1 MNGRRVALIA
11 GVGCVLLILLLV
23 VVAVVGL
30 FAFNWA
36 DQTAGVIQGPRA
48 VVTKAAVEEIPTLAP
63 QPPRAGSQPTPQIQT
78 PPQLSGVGPD
88 SLMALYD
95 QTNPGVV
102 NIRVQVTRGGLTGGG
117 AGSGFVLDTDG
128 HIVTNNH
135 VVADTTRVVV
145 VFYDGAEA
153 EAEVIGT
160 DGDSDLAIVRVDQL
174 AEGAH
179 PLPLGDSD
187 QVQPGE
193 WVVAIGNPFEFGG
206 TMTVGIV
213 SAVGRIIPS
222 LTDFSIPQA
231 IQTDAAINPGN
242 SGGPLLDLAGEV
254 IGVNAQIQTN
264 GTRANAGV
272 GFSIPSNIVRLVAPA
287 LIEKGSYE
295 WPWLGVSG
303 TKVDLTI
310 MELNNLDTQRGAYI
324 HLVLP
329 NSPAADAGLRGSSSQ
344 DQPVGGDVVI
354 EADGKPVADFNDL
367 LIDVAFKKPGD
378 KMDLAVLRNGR
389 PQEVSVTLARR
400 PANLSP

>member
-1 MNGRRVALIA
+1 MNGRRITLIA
-11 GVGCVLLILLLV
+11 GVGCLVLILLLTMTI
-23 VVAVVGL
+23 AAGL
-30 FAFNWA
+30 FAFNRVE
-36 DQTAGVIQGPRA
+36 QTAGVIQGPRA
-48 VVTKAAVEEIPTLAP
+48 VITKAVQEAPALTP
-63 QPPRAGSQPTPQIQT
+63 QPPRAGSQPTPQVET
-78 PPQLSGVGPD
+78 PPQLPGVGPE

-102 NIRVQVTRGGLTGGG
+102 NIRVQVTRGGLAGGG
-117 AGSGFVLDTDG
+117 AGSGFILDNDG

-135 VVADTTRVVV
+135 VVADASRVVV
-145 VFYDGAEA
+145 VFYDGTEA

-187 QVQPGE
+187 QVRPGE
-193 WVVAIGNPFEFGG
+193 WVIAIGNPFEFGG
-206 TMTVGIV
+206 SMTVGIV
-213 SAVGRIIPS
+213 SAIGRVIPS
-222 LTDFSIPQA
+222 LTAFSIPQA

-242 SGGPLLDLAGEV
+242 SGGPLLDLQGEV
-254 IGVNAQIQTN
+254 VGVNAQIQS
-264 GTRANAGV
+264 GGVRANAGV
-272 GFSIPSNIVRLVAPA
+272 GFAIPSNIVKLVYPA
-287 LIEKGSYE
+287 LIEKGTYY

-310 MELNNLDTQRGAYI
+310 MQANDLDSQQGAYI
-324 HLVLP
+324 HEVIAD
-329 NSPAADAGLRGSSSQ
+329 SPAAKAGLQGSPSQ
-344 DQPVGGDVVI
+344 DQPIGGDVII

-378 KMDLAVLRNGR
+378 KMDLTILRNGR
-389 PQEVSVTLARR
+389 PQEVSVILARR

>member
-11 GVGCVLLILLLV
+11 GAGCLLLILLLV
-23 VVAVVGL
+23 VVAAVGL
-30 FAFNWA
+30 FAFNRVE
-36 DQTAGVIQGPRA
+36 QTAGISQGPPA
-48 VVTKAAVEEIPTLAP
+48 VVTRAVQEVPTLVP

-78 PPQLSGVGPD
+78 PPQLPGVGPD
-88 SLMALYD
+88 SLVALYD

-102 NIRVQVTRGGLTGGG
+102 NIRVQITRGGLTGGG
-117 AGSGFVLDTDG
+117 AGSGFILDNDG

-135 VVADTTRVVV
+135 VVADATRVVV
-145 VFYDGAEA
+145 VFYDGTEA

-160 DGDSDLAIVRVDQL
+160 DGDSDLAIVRVDKF

-193 WVVAIGNPFEFGG
+193 WVIAIGNPFELGG
-206 TMTVGIV
+206 SMTVGIV
-213 SAVGRIIPS
+213 SAVGRVIPS
-222 LTDFSIPQA
+222 LTMFSIPQA

-242 SGGPLLDLAGEV
+242 SGGPLLDLQGEV
-254 IGVNAQIQTN
+254 IGVNAQIQS
-264 GTRANAGV
+264 GGVRANAGV
-272 GFSIPSNIVRLVAPA
+272 GFAIPSNIVKLVVPA
-287 LIEKGSYE
+287 LIEKGTYD

-310 MELNNLDTQRGAYI
+310 MQANNLDSQRGAYI
-324 HLVLP
+324 HDVISD
-329 NSPAADAGLRGSSSQ
+329 SPAAEAGLQGSSSQ

-354 EADGKPVADFNDL
+354 EADGKPIADFSDL

-378 KMDLAVLRNGR
+378 KMDLTILRNGQPR
-389 PQEVSVTLARR
+389 KITVTLARR

>member
-11 GVGCVLLILLLV
+11 GAGCVLLILLLV
-23 VVAVVGL
+23 VVAAVGL
-30 FAFNWA
+30 FAFNRA
-36 DQTAGVIQGPRA
+36 EQTAGISQGPPA
-48 VVTKAAVEEIPTLAP
+48 VVTKAVEGIPTLAP
-63 QPPRAGSQPTPQIQT
+63 QPPRAESQPAPQI
-78 PPQLSGVGPD
+78 PSSPQLPGIGPD
-88 SLMALYD
+88 SLMTLYD

-102 NIRVQVTRGGLTGGG
+102 NIRVQITRGGLTGGG
-117 AGSGFVLDTDG
+117 AGSGFILDNDG

-135 VVADTTRVVV
+135 VVADATRVVV
-145 VFYDGAEA
+145 VFYDGTEA

-160 DGDSDLAIVRVDQL
+160 DGDSDLAVVRVDQL

-187 QVQPGE
+187 RVQPGE
-193 WVVAIGNPFEFGG
+193 WVIAIGNPFEFGG

-272 GFSIPSNIVRLVAPA
+272 GFSIPSNIVNLVAPA

-310 MELNNLDTQRGAYI
+310 MELNNLDSQRGAYI

-329 NSPAADAGLRGSSSQ
+329 NSPASEAGLQGSSSQ
-344 DQPVGGDVVI
+344 DQPVGGDVI
-354 EADGKPVADFNDL
+354 IKADGKPIADFSDL

-378 KMDLAVLRNGR
+378 KMDLTILRNGQ
-389 PQEVSVTLARR
+389 PQTVTVTLARR

>member
-11 GVGCVLLILLLV
+11 GAGCLLLILLV
-23 VVAVVGL
+23 VMVAFVGL
-30 FAFNWA
+30 FAFNRVE
-36 DQTAGVIQGPRA
+36 QTTGVIQGPPA
-48 VVTKAAVEEIPTLAP
+48 VVTKAVEEIPTLAP
-63 QPPRAGSQPTPQIQT
+63 QSPRAGSQPTPQIQT
-78 PPQLSGVGPD
+78 PPQLPGLGPD
-88 SLMALYD
+88 SLVALYD

-102 NIRVQVTRGGLTGGG
+102 NIRVQITRGGLTGGG
-117 AGSGFVLDTDG
+117 AGSGFILDNDG

-135 VVADTTRVVV
+135 VVADATRVVV
-145 VFYDGAEA
+145 VFYDGTEA

-160 DGDSDLAIVRVDQL
+160 DGDSDLAVVQVDQI

-179 PLPLGDSD
+179 RLPLGDSD

-193 WVVAIGNPFEFGG
+193 WVAAIGNPFEFGG

-242 SGGPLLDLAGEV
+242 SGGPLLDLKGEV
-254 IGVNAQIQTN
+254 IGVNAQIQTS
-264 GTRANAGV
+264 GARANAGV
-272 GFSIPSNIVRLVAPA
+272 GFAIPSNIVRLVTPA

-303 TKVDLTI
+303 AGVNLAI
-310 MELNNLDTQRGAYI
+310 MKANNLESQRGAYI
-324 HLVLP
+324 DFVFP
-329 NSPAADAGLRGSSSQ
+329 GSPAETANLQGSSSQ

-378 KMDLAVLRNGR
+378 KMDLTILRNGQ
-389 PQEVSVTLARR
+389 PQKVTVTLGRR